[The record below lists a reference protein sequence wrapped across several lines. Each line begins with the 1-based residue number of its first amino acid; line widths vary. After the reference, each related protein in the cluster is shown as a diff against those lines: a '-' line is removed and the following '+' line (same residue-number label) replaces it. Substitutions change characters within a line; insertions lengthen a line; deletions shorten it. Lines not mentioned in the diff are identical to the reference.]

1 MSNILNYFEMSK
13 SKTDKEL
20 DEEMFKG
27 TKYEGMQFIRE
38 YEGDN
43 YYASP
48 VFRFANGDRVVIN
61 KMGNIMVL
69 GDTLKKR
76 IFKTEIF
83 TIAEKKPENGAVCWV
98 VHSPNK
104 WPSLLTYNDYDNCWD
119 DEDGDDYMYDVH
131 EDDIWFS
138 LPSYK
143 EMTEE

>member
-1 MSNILNYFEMSK
+1 MSNMLNYFEMSK

-38 YEGDN
+38 SEWDN
-43 YYASP
+43 WEKSE
-48 VFRFANGDRVVIN
+48 
-61 KMGNIMVL
+61 
-69 GDTLKKR
+69 KR

-98 VHSPNK
+98 IHSPNK
-104 WPSLLTYNDYDNCWD
+104 WPSLLTYNDYDNCWG

-143 EMTEE
+143 EMTKE